1 MQRYYVTAS
10 TKNKVDLGKLR
21 ADQVHD
27 RLTIKTTD
35 LEKSNGI
42 SHLNPSFTN

>member
-1 MQRYYVTAS
+1 MSMQRSS
-10 TKNKVDLGKLR
+10 TNNTVDLGKLR

-35 LEKSNGI
+35 LEKSKRI
-42 SHLNPSFTN
+42 SHLNLSFTK